1 MNKTESIETP
11 TDTDTA
17 FRTARD
23 LDQLAAT
30 LDRESKE
37 LPTDPSALAEV
48 VLQLESAKQSIDIV
62 LKQWKSVLAEALSQ
76 VEGERLVLNGSLIE
90 KTGSYSRTKID
101 HEGLQVAAKR
111 WAMSEDNR
119 LDKVT
124 GEVRSVDATTL
135 DVMDKCFSR
144 TPRWGAIKAILD
156 VYEDEFC
163 EREWRTSVRIR

>member
-30 LDRESKE
+30 LDQESKE

-48 VLQLESAKQSIDIV
+48 VLQLESAKQSIDII
-62 LKQWKSVLAEALSQ
+62 LKQWKSVLADALSQ
-76 VEGERLVLNGSLIE
+76 VEGEA
-90 KTGSYSRTKID
+90 
-101 HEGLQVAAKR
+101 LQVAAKR
-111 WAMSEDNR
+111 WAMNQNNR

-124 GEVRSVDATTL
+124 GEVRSIDATTL

-156 VYEDEFC
+156 VNEDEYC
-163 EREWRTSVRIR
+163 EREWRTAVRIR